1 MLTVAQQSMH
11 ANSGS
16 AEYAC
21 EQRLCRVCML
31 TVAQQSMHANRGF
44 AEYAC

>member
-1 MLTVAQQSMH
+1 MRTEALQSMH

-31 TVAQQSMHANRGF
+31 TVPTLTLDLQDERS
-44 AEYAC
+44 E